1 MSVFGVDLACLNSVV
16 AITRNGGVDI
26 VLNDVSKRET
36 SSFVGLTDQERALGE
51 AALDRYV
58 RNLNN
63 TVGCIKHWIGA
74 REGDADIE
82 AEKRFLFC
90 NTVADENG
98 KIKFALNYHG
108 EPVEL
113 YPEQI
118 LAMFLQQLRKFVNRE
133 CTIDKNHPADVRDC
147 VLTVPSFYSAEQK
160 RLVQQAAEIAGINCM
175 SLIHETT
182 AASIDYGIF
191 RGSSLPETEETA
203 NIVGIIDIGYGHT
216 CCTINKFWK
225 GNMRVLSRVNELDVG
240 VREIDYTLATH
251 FAGEIKKKYGIDV
264 LENKRARLRV
274 LQAVDKVKCQ
284 LSANTSSSLNIENL
298 MDIDINIANY
308 TREEYEAAIAPIVE
322 RLRVLVTKAIEEA
335 GITADKLVSMEIIGG
350 GSRIPIF
357 KQTIAEVIGKPGS
370 FTLNA
375 TETVAR
381 GTAITAAVYS
391 PKFQVR
397 EYIVNELAP
406 LPILAGHAN
415 PANESPA
422 VHEKILPGV
431 NDVVTLVG
439 AKDTYPKVLDVT
451 MKRTDA
457 FTFHVFYDSNA
468 VNVDDVKRFR
478 LGEWSIAAP
487 PADQTT
493 DGVVKARVRILPT
506 GLAQVDSVWTHA
518 LTEVEVEEEQPDPED
533 AEKKI
538 KVKTTKQKKSRLE
551 LPFASVFTLGH
562 SQEIINACKKLEA
575 EMHASDTKIIR
586 TKEAKNLLESY
597 ILDNRSRLD
606 KHGMLYD
613 YVTEADRTK
622 FLTQANADED
632 WLYGDGADAP
642 LEEFEKRL
650 KTLEAIGNP
659 AFARYRMVDDA
670 PYNLKQ
676 FSQRVRA
683 VAATVTAK
691 QATKPEHI
699 TDEEFATASAKCD
712 EAITFAE
719 NLVDELLKAPKHID
733 ATWKFSLFDAK
744 LAEVSQAVNAII
756 NKPKP
761 KPKPVEK
768 PAEPAPAPAP
778 AAEGDNAEGDNAEGE
793 VPPPP
798 PAAEEPA
805 PPAQTDLD

>member
-1 MSVFGVDLACLNSVV
+1 MSVFGVDLASLNSVV

-58 RNLNN
+58 RNLSN

-74 REGDADIE
+74 REGDENIAS
-82 AEKRFLFC
+82 EKRFLFC
-90 NTVADENG
+90 NTVADEEG
-98 KIKFALNYHG
+98 KIKFALTYHG
-108 EPVEL
+108 EPIEL
-113 YPEQI
+113 YPEQV

-133 CTIDKNHPADVRDC
+133 CTVDKNFPADVRDC
-147 VLTVPSFYSAEQK
+147 VLTVPSFYSADQK
-160 RLVQQAAEIAGINCM
+160 RLVQQAAEMAGINCM

-225 GNMRVLSRVNELDVG
+225 GNMRVISRVNELGVG
-240 VREIDYTLATH
+240 VREIDYTLAEH
-251 FAGEIKKKYGIDV
+251 FASEIQKKYKIDV

-284 LSANTSSSLNIENL
+284 LSANISSSLNIENL
-298 MDIDINIANY
+298 MDIDVNIANY
-308 TREEYEAAIAPIVE
+308 TREEYETAIAPVVE
-322 RLRVLVTKAIEEA
+322 KLRGLINKAIAEA
-335 GITADKLVSMEIIGG
+335 GITVEQLNSMEIIGG

-397 EYIVNELAP
+397 EYVVNELAP

-415 PANESPA
+415 PANESAPA
-422 VHEKILPGV
+422 HEAILPGV

-457 FTFHVFYDSNA
+457 FNFHVFYDSNA
-468 VNVDDVKRFR
+468 DNVDNVKRFR

-487 PADQTT
+487 TTDKTT
-493 DGVVKARVRILPT
+493 DGIVKARVRILPT
-506 GLAQVDSVWTHA
+506 GLAQIDSVWTN
-518 LTEVEVEEEQPDPED
+518 TVSEVEVEEEQADPAD

-538 KVKTTKQKKSRLE
+538 MVTVKKTKKERHE
-551 LPFASVFTLGH
+551 LAFASVFNLGH
-562 SQEIINACKKLEA
+562 SAETVAACKKLET
-575 EMHASDTKIIR
+575 EMHASDTLIIR
-586 TKEAKNLLESY
+586 TKEAKNHLESY
-597 ILDNRSRLD
+597 ILDNRSRIEKGGSL
-606 KHGMLYD
+606 HD
-613 YVTEADRTK
+613 YVAEADRET
-622 FLTQANADED
+622 FLKTANADEE
-632 WLYGDGADAP
+632 WLYDEGSEAT
-642 LEEFEKRL
+642 LEEYETRL
-650 KTLEAIGNP
+650 KALERIGGP
-659 AFARYRMVDDA
+659 AFARFRMVDDA
-670 PYNLKQ
+670 PYSLKQ
-676 FSQRVRA
+676 FISRIRA
-683 VAATVTAK
+683 IFATITAK
-691 QATKPEHI
+691 EETQPEWI
-699 TDEEFATASAKCD
+699 SVEEFGEAYGKCD
-712 EAITFAE
+712 AAIKYAE
-719 NLVDELLKAPKHID
+719 GLVEELLAAPKHID
-733 ATWKFSLFDAK
+733 ATWKFSFFDAK
-744 LAEVSQAVNAII
+744 VAEVSAAVKVII

-761 KPKPVEK
+761 KPVVVET
-768 PAEPAPAPAP
+768 PAET
-778 AAEGDNAEGDNAEGE
+778 DNAAAE
-793 VPPPP
+793 VPPPG
-798 PAAEEPA
+798 PAAEPAGPA
-805 PPAQTDLD
+805 PQTDLD